1 MNATSMKSKGL
12 FVILLLLASL
22 LPAQAATITAAG
34 APVADAQAV
43 LTIVNQLDFPTD
55 WKIYVA
61 GEKQW
66 SGLMEQVDHT
76 SQLAVTDR
84 QEHITVIRALA
95 LTDPNVTGKYVTATH
110 VLAHELGHIKCGCDD
125 EWKAENYANQH
136 ER

>member
-1 MNATSMKSKGL
+1 MKFQRLSC
-12 FVILLLLASL
+12 ILTLLVASIS
-22 LPAQAATITAAG
+22 AQAATITAAG
-34 APVADAQAV
+34 APVSDAQAV
-43 LTIVNQLDFPTD
+43 LTIVNQLDFPAD

-84 QEHITVIRALA
+84 QKHITVIRALA
-95 LTDPNVTGKYVTATH
+95 LTDPNVTGKYVTAKH

-136 ER
+136 DR